1 MQYLEP
7 IDAAIIA
14 DALAA
19 WPNESWDGWHRYSGD
34 MGEKLASKP
43 DSLLPSAVYAVLL
56 QMASRVVQVTNDFID
71 FGLHGSG
78 MHWILP
84 NGELPRHLDSERHA
98 HQPWIRTNSI
108 VCFME
113 ESDGLLTLDDGR
125 QTVVPSPGKVVMFP
139 TDGNWHWVTRTTN
152 NRRTLALF
160 TYRHTADPQV
170 WNLRTRAKFC
180 DSSPPPP

>member
-1 MQYLEP
+1 MKYLEP
-7 IDAAIIA
+7 IDATMIA

-19 WPNESWDGWHRYSGD
+19 WPDESWSGWHRYSGD

-43 DSLLPSAVYAVLL
+43 ASLLPSAVYAVLL

-78 MHWILP
+78 MHWVLP
-84 NGELPRHLDSERHA
+84 NGELPRHLDSERHPD
-98 HQPWIRTNSI
+98 HPWIRTHSV

-113 ESDGLLTLDDGR
+113 KSDGVLVVDDGK
-125 QTVVPSPGKVVMFP
+125 QVVLPEPGLIVMFP
-139 TDGNWHWVTRTTN
+139 TDGNWHWVTRTSS

-160 TYRHTADPQV
+160 TYQNTANPDV
-170 WNLRTRAKFC
+170 WSLRTRAMFRQG
-180 DSSPPPP
+180 